1 MFSSTFIISPFFAQ
15 LNRIM
20 MVFVV
25 CNVEHNSHIFT
36 DDRLRSEK
44 LFVVF
49 CLLLHW
55 IYVGPGDRFVCL
67 LHLLVM
73 ELGQTLAAKIHK
85 YFRELR
91 GVN

>member
-1 MFSSTFIISPFFAQ
+1 
-15 LNRIM
+15 M
-20 MVFVV
+20 MVFMRFAH
-25 CNVEHNSHIFT
+25 VEHNSHIFT
-36 DDRLRSEK
+36 DDGLRSEK

-73 ELGQTLAAKIHK
+73 ELGQTLTAKIHK
-85 YFRELR
+85 YFPKLR
-91 GVN
+91 GVNR